1 MSSFTIP
8 RVDGA
13 DSLPVSSPVDLSRD
27 ALLAF
32 PAFSIWLSTLQR
44 SLARQH
50 RDSHEFHRSP
60 FVLRR
65 IDIQVA
71 DFFKGGR
78 LGFLKLKADVS
89 NGDGESLPGSVFLR
103 GGSVGMLVCTVFY
116 VCFGLIGLTSVS
128 AYPPTRRHPPLR
140 RTGLPCCPDHP
151 TPHSSRLAR
160 LSRDPRRNA
169 GR

>member
-13 DSLPVSSPVDLSRD
+13 DSLPVSSPADLSRD

-32 PAFSIWLSTLQR
+32 PAFSVWLSTLQR

-65 IDIQVA
+65 IDIQAA

-103 GGSVGMLVCTVFY
+103 GGSVGMLVCTSVL
-116 VCFGLIGLTSVS
+116 CFVLV
-128 AYPPTRRHPPLR
+128 
-140 RTGLPCCPDHP
+140 
-151 TPHSSRLAR
+151 
-160 LSRDPRRNA
+160 
-169 GR
+169 